1 MKLKSILAASL
12 IAIAIPVSAW
22 AALTGKTAT
31 VDSTTTVDSICR
43 SLGYTVPVT
52 SPVTPTPSPTP
63 TPPPISTPPTGD
75 KVISAYTTGYGWP
88 DNTPPSAEISDGV
101 IHSSAG
107 GTGTFADPITVAVG
121 HTITGSKDI
130 LDYPKG
136 TKFYFPFLL
145 KYGIV
150 EDTCGDGNTPQNGP
164 CHTGYKGNV
173 WLDLWVGGK
182 GLPASGTLACED
194 AITDIHQVILNPVST
209 YPVNA
214 GPVYSGKC
222 AI

>member
-1 MKLKSILAASL
+1 MKLISVLAAVLVSL
-12 IAIAIPVSAW
+12 SIP
-22 AALTGKTAT
+22 AATYAAVNKSMS
-31 VDSTTTVDSICR
+31 VDKTTTMDALCR
-43 SLGYTVPVT
+43 GLGYTLPT
-52 SPVTPTPSPTP
+52 SLPTPAPSPTP
-63 TPPPISTPPTGD
+63 TPPLSTPVPGD
-75 KVISAYTTGYGWP
+75 KVITAYTTGYGWP

-107 GTGTFADPITVAVG
+107 GTGTYADPITVAVG
-121 HTITGSKDI
+121 HSIIGSKDI

-150 EDTCGDGNTPQNGP
+150 EDTCGDGGAPQNGP
-164 CHTGYKGNV
+164 CHTGYKGNP
-173 WLDLWVGGK
+173 WIDLWVGGTNQS
-182 GLPASGTLACED
+182 ASGTLACED

-209 YPVNA
+209 YPVKV
-214 GPVYSGKC
+214 GPVYNGTC